1 MNNNWI
7 NLRHEGGENDPLAYV
22 VVSVEID
29 GQRHE
34 AIRELK
40 GNCFD
45 HSVNMD
51 SLPVPLVPAT
61 DNADLRRQLAE
72 ARKDLADC
80 VEEAKA
86 SQQRI
91 AAECIASQKRI
102 AHLDAAGVQ
111 QIQVGDA
118 LYNQLQ
124 VAQATIAQ
132 QGETI
137 ATLREALVHQLY
149 DMHMPSMR
157 PCATCERSRKAL
169 GADVRFGCGY
179 RRAENDTP
187 EVALSKI
194 AALDAGKETENG

>member
-7 NLRHEGGENDPLAYV
+7 NLRHEGGENDQLAYV

-40 GNCFD
+40 GNYFD

-61 DNADLRRQLAE
+61 DNADLRRQLGE
-72 ARKDLADC
+72 A
-80 VEEAKA
+80 
-86 SQQRI
+86 Q
-91 AAECIASQKRI
+91 
-102 AHLDAAGVQ
+102 
-111 QIQVGDA
+111 
-118 LYNQLQ
+118 
-124 VAQATIAQ
+124 
-132 QGETI
+132 ETI

-157 PCATCERSRKAL
+157 PCGTCDRSRKAL

-194 AALDAGKETENG
+194 AALDAGKETGNG